1 MFREILRAF
10 RKSDHGQ
17 DLAEYCLMTALVALI
32 ALGVYWHMAGG
43 MQGLWGAANTSLA
56 AGNAVTKSG
65 HTDGVG
71 GDVPTKAAEDSR

>member
-43 MQGLWGAANTSLA
+43 MQGLWGAANSSLA
-56 AGNAVTKSG
+56 AGKAVSSG
-65 HTDGVG
+65 HTASSG
-71 GDVPTKAAEDSR
+71 GDVITRTREDSH